1 MWEGTLWGRRSPWRA
16 LHTPG
21 FLSRRMLVSQ
31 AGPRITNAC
40 TELVPLGGEGPRGV
54 GCTPRGSAHARVH
67 SLPPL
72 SGICLALGAAR
83 RLAAVRAQRRVGGP
97 CAARMAVRRSGHAFC
112 LALGACCSWGGRTR
126 WEGPPSHGIGGLHV
140 MARQQI
146 SACGLGIRAKEIVA
160 LLCLQPVHA
169 FCEWRCLALTALP
182 FNVAAGAPWAR
193 RLAQFAALQPAL
205 CTAAPCG
212 GRTVVVGS
220 RRLPGSPPNVTA
232 EQVVPVCGL
241 EPRGLLLWCGAPC
254 CLRAE
259 SP

>member
-1 MWEGTLWGRRSPWRA
+1 MRCHCSCAGGSEDHECRA
-16 LHTPG
+16 
-21 FLSRRMLVSQ
+21 
-31 AGPRITNAC
+31 
-40 TELVPLGGEGPRGV
+40 ELVPLGGGG
-54 GCTPRGSAHARVH
+54 TPRRRLYPAGLGTRQG
-67 SLPPL
+67 SLPPAPLGHL
-72 SGICLALGAAR
+72 SALGAVR

-97 CAARMAVRRSGHAFC
+97 CATSTAVRCSGHAFC

-126 WEGPPSHGIGGLHV
+126 WEGPPSHGIGGLLGT
-140 MARQQI
+140 ARQQI

-205 CTAAPCG
+205 CTAALSG

-220 RRLPGSPPNVTA
+220 RRLPGSPPYATA

-241 EPRGLLLWCGAPC
+241 VPRGLLLWCGAPC